1 VNVRESGLT
10 HEQAWD
16 LLPWLVNDTLEPGER
31 VEVEAHVAA
40 CRECRDE
47 RERCR
52 TMAALVRK
60 ADVAP
65 SPHPAQLARLVQRID
80 EGERT
85 KKVRTIAGFL
95 GGTPSAVRWAL
106 VAQAAAVVLLLAAV
120 FWPGPHGGY
129 RVLDDPPAGPA
140 ASVSQHQIRVVF
152 APGTTEPDMRRLLL
166 EIGGEIVGGPS
177 PLGAWVVAV
186 PATGAGAE
194 PIELV
199 LEHLRDDTHV
209 RFAEPVAGGGA
220 G

>member
-1 VNVRESGLT
+1 VNGRENGVT

-31 VEVEAHVAA
+31 VEVEAHVAS
-40 CRECRDE
+40 CRECREE

-52 TMAALVRK
+52 TMASLVRK
-60 ADVAP
+60 AEVAP

-80 EGERT
+80 ETERT
-85 KKVRTIAGFL
+85 KKGRTLAGFL

-106 VAQAAAVVLLLAAV
+106 VAQAAAVVFLLAVVFLPNVRPAFHVLSDPSKAV
-120 FWPGPHGGY
+120 VAPGQ
-129 RVLDDPPAGPA
+129 RQL
-140 ASVSQHQIRVVF
+140 RVVF

-166 EIGGEIVGGPS
+166 EVRGEIVGGPS

-186 PATGAGAE
+186 PAAGAGADT
-194 PIELV
+194 IELV
-199 LEHLRDDTHV
+199 LEHLRDDPHV

>member
-1 VNVRESGLT
+1 VNGRENGLT

-16 LLPWLVNDTLEPGER
+16 LLPWLVNETLEAGER

-40 CRECRDE
+40 CRECREE

-52 TMAALVRK
+52 TMATLVRK
-60 ADVAP
+60 AEVAP

-80 EGERT
+80 ETERT
-85 KKVRTIAGFL
+85 KKTRSIAGFL

-106 VAQAAAVVLLLAAV
+106 VAQAAAVVLLLAVV
-120 FWPGPHGGY
+120 FWPGPRSGY
-129 RVLDDPPAGPA
+129 HVLGDPPARPEASA
-140 ASVSQHQIRVVF
+140 AQHQLRVVF
-152 APGTTEPDMRRLLL
+152 APGTTEADMRRLLL
-166 EIGGEIVGGPS
+166 EVGGEIVGAPS

-194 PIELV
+194 PLELV
-199 LEHLRDDTHV
+199 LEHLRDDAHV